1 MRKYNFKETENN
13 LHEENRKT
21 TSLLLKETKRNLLP
35 RNKKFTFKKREISN
49 ITWDKSVII
58 YFYLKEMILYYISF
72 WNTFKTKM
80 FTDINKY
87 K

>member
-35 RNKKFTFKKREISN
+35 RNKKFTFKKKRNFKYYMRQKCDHLFLFKGNDSLLHI
-49 ITWDKSVII
+49 
-58 YFYLKEMILYYISF
+58 FLKYI
-72 WNTFKTKM
+72 
-80 FTDINKY
+80 
-87 K
+87 

>member
-1 MRKYNFKETENN
+1 MPRKYNFKRTENN

-49 ITWDKSVII
+49 IT
-58 YFYLKEMILYYISF
+58 
-72 WNTFKTKM
+72 
-80 FTDINKY
+80 
-87 K
+87 